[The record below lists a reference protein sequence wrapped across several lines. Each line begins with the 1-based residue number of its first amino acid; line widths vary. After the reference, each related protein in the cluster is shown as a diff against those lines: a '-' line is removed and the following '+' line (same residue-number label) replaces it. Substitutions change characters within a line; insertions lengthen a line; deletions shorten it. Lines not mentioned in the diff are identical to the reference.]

1 MAKRLIGVRLNDAD
15 FESFKAMATESGLS
29 YSSLAKWMFNDA
41 LRELSEG
48 RRETW
53 RDRQRVR
60 EILSDTAPATNL
72 VKVYISGD
80 SFERFSAFAAE
91 IERGYTDVGKII
103 IRQYIKPW
111 RDKHLK
117 ERKARRLAA
126 AGYEIEEESDA

>member
-1 MAKRLIGVRLNDAD
+1 LIGVRLNDAD

-41 LRELSEG
+41 LRALSEG

-60 EILSDTAPATNL
+60 EILNDTAPATNL

-80 SFERFSAFAAE
+80 SFKRFSAFAAE
-91 IERGYTDVGKII
+91 IDRGYSDVGKII
-103 IRQYIKPW
+103 IRQYMKPW
-111 RDKHLK
+111 RDNLLK